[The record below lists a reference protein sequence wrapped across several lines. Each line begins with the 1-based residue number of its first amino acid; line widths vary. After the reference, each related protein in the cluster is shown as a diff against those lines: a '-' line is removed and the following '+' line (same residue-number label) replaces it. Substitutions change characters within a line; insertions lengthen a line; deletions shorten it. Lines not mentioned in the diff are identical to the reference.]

1 VVALSMKERSGMNS
15 VYGIDKENFE
25 TFVDETG
32 LTVISDEAWD
42 AIADEIQGRV
52 DNYMEELLHLL
63 AQDYLDGEYGE

>member
-1 VVALSMKERSGMNS
+1 MNS

-25 TFVDETG
+25 TFVDESG
-32 LTVISDEAWD
+32 LTVISDEVWD

-52 DNYMEELLHLL
+52 DNFMDELLDCI

>member
-1 VVALSMKERSGMNS
+1 MKVRFGMNS

-63 AQDYLDGEYGE
+63 AEDYLDGEYGE